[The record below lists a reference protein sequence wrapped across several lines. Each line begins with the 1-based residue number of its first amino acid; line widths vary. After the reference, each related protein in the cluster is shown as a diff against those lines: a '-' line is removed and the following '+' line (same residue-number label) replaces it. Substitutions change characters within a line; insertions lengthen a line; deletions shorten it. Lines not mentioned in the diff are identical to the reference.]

1 MWEKMILLLRGRGL
15 FEVNLHKE
23 GTVLYYTETG
33 ETAATLIWLIR
44 EDAAAEMNAEIYA
57 RYLETI
63 RGIFRGKGYTAVN
76 CLTVWLSKRINDC
89 RQMSEGNAFWI
100 ADEVYG
106 RLVIDD
112 GQPEDFLGLRTMM
125 ERYLTYGNHSRNE
138 EGFQGGYEAT
148 YRGPGNPGAAGNPG
162 GMYRQPG
169 NPGAAGNP
177 GGMYRQPG
185 NPGATG
191 MPGGMYT
198 NGQIRDNGTEADRE
212 RIERYREA
220 AARQKNQTRQVAQRK
235 RRAMPVTGILIG
247 INVLLYLVP
256 TVLQSGALSSLINFG
271 SNSWEL
277 TVEEGEWYRLFT
289 CMFLHFS
296 FDHLVGNMICL
307 FAVGEIIE
315 DNINSIRF
323 TILYLLSGL
332 FASLA
337 SLGYYH
343 IIGKYVYSAGASGAI
358 YGLLGAYLMF
368 MITDRNNR
376 NGELKGRIVLFVAY
390 LLYNFVRSSGFVDNA
405 AHIGGLLSGAAI
417 YLIMSAIAT
426 RRRKQFRNRW

>member
-44 EDAAAEMNAEIYA
+44 EDAALEMNAETYA

-63 RGIFRGKGYTAVN
+63 RGIFRDKGFTAVN
-76 CLTVWLSKRINDC
+76 CLTVWLSKRINEC
-89 RQMSEGNAFWI
+89 RQMSEGTAFWI

-125 ERYLTYGNHSRNE
+125 ERYLIYGNHSRNE
-138 EGFQGGYEAT
+138 EGFQGGSEVT
-148 YRGPGNPGAAGNPG
+148 FRETGTPGTTGTPG
-162 GMYRQPG
+162 GMYRRPG
-169 NPGAAGNP
+169 TPGTAG
-177 GGMYRQPG
+177 
-185 NPGATG
+185 T
-191 MPGGMYT
+191 PGGMYT
-198 NGQIRDNGTEADRE
+198 NGQIRNNGTAADRE

-220 AARQKNQTRQVAQRK
+220 AARQKIQTRQTAPRK

-256 TVLQSGALSSLINFG
+256 VILRNGALQSVLAFG

-277 TVEEGEWYRLFT
+277 TFEGGEWYRLFT
-289 CMFLHFS
+289 CMFLHFN
-296 FDHLVGNMICL
+296 FDHLAGNMICL

-323 TILYLLSGL
+323 TVLYLVSGL

-337 SLGYYH
+337 SAGFYH
-343 IIGKYVYSAGASGAI
+343 LIGKYVYSAGASGAI

-368 MITDRNNR
+368 MITDRSNR
-376 NGELKGRIVLFVAY
+376 NGDLKGRIVLFVAY
-390 LLYNFVRSSGFVDNA
+390 LVYNFVRSAGVDNA
-405 AHIGGLLSGAAI
+405 AHIGGFLSGAAI

-426 RRRKQFRNRW
+426 RRQRQFRNKW